1 MLFSK
6 VALFLQSD
14 LHGEDIEISSMNELS
29 LASDSQLT
37 FAVNKKYAKAL
48 TSSKAKAFLI
58 PKDLVEF
65 ASKDSSYIICDD
77 VTISMAYATKLFAP
91 KPIDFNASDAVI
103 GEGTYV
109 DEMAKIE
116 KGTVIGSNV
125 TIMAGVYVGS
135 NASIGNNTIVYPN
148 AIIYRD
154 CVVGNNCIIHAGT
167 AIGGDGFGY
176 SHTKTGEHIK
186 IYQNGNVV
194 IEDDVEFGTN
204 CAIDRAVFNS
214 TIIKKGSKIDNLV
227 HIAHNCEIGEHSI
240 LAGQTGLAGSTKM
253 ARNTVFGAQSGV
265 AGHLEIAPFNTF
277 AARSGVTK
285 SIKESGKVFAGFPL
299 MEHRE
304 WLKTQAKIA
313 KLNSKKV

>member
-1 MLFSK
+1 MLFSE
-6 VALFLQSD
+6 VACLLQSD
-14 LHGEDIEISSMNELS
+14 LQGEDVEISSMNELS

-37 FAVNKKYAKAL
+37 FAVNKKYVKEL
-48 TSSKAKAFLI
+48 ISSKAKAFLI

-65 ASKDSSYIICDD
+65 APKDSSYIVCDD

-91 KPIDFNASDAVI
+91 KPINFDALNAVV
-103 GEGTYV
+103 GEGTYI
-109 DEMAKIE
+109 DDMAKVE
-116 KGTVIGSNV
+116 KGALIGSNV
-125 TIMAGVYVGS
+125 TIMAGAYVGS
-135 NASIGNNTIVYPN
+135 NASIGNGTIIYPN

-154 CVVGNNCIIHAGT
+154 CIVGNNCIVHAGT

-176 SHTKTGEHIK
+176 SHTNIGEHIK

-194 IEDDVEFGTN
+194 IEDDVELGTN
-204 CAIDRAVFNS
+204 CSIDRAVFNS

-227 HIAHNCEIGEHSI
+227 HIAHNCIIGEYSI
-240 LAGQTGLAGSTKM
+240 LAGQTGLAGSSIM
-253 ARNTVFGAQSGV
+253 GRNTVFGAQSGV

-285 SIKESGKVFAGFPL
+285 SIKESGKVYAGFPL
-299 MEHRE
+299 MEHRV